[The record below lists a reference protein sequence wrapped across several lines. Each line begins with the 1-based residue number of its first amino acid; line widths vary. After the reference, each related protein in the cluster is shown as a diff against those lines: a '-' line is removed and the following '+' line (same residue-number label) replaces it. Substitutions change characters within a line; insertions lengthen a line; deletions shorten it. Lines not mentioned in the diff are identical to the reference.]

1 MKSNASLFAVIFIL
15 TFVFCLVDCS
25 EKVDEEI
32 SVKEVGLP
40 TEEPVKITQNSVD
53 LKTVSSRE
61 WFPIPVM
68 ECRKSEKYDNLQ
80 TKSKYVVVLE
90 NGLIIG
96 TDKYY
101 KKGDTSFCWMNSWYT
116 SFDEEMVD
124 SIIFYSP
131 YKKLP
136 IASK

>member
-80 TKSKYVVVLE
+80 AKSKYVVVLE

-101 KKGDTSFCWMNSWYT
+101 KKGDTSFCWMNSWYI
-116 SFDEEMVD
+116 SSNEDFPD
-124 SIIFYSP
+124 SIVFKSP
-131 YKKLP
+131 YIKNEK
-136 IASK
+136 IN